1 MHSNRKNIIP
11 LMCVVVAV
19 ITVLLC
25 ILEDCGIIIYQVN
38 SFTYKGKKIA
48 LVESSYNCGF
58 RWKRMT
64 ERCLEIAIA
73 KIWLKKNAK
82 NIIEI
87 GAVTPYY

>member
-38 SFTYKGKKIA
+38 SFTYKGKRS
-48 LVESSYNCGF
+48 L
-58 RWKRMT
+58 
-64 ERCLEIAIA
+64 
-73 KIWLKKNAK
+73 
-82 NIIEI
+82 
-87 GAVTPYY
+87 